1 MPGSGNLLPL
11 ANLTVRF
18 HHGDGCA
25 KTSRL
30 HQLFG
35 AVWLGVVGEMA
46 MFQQLQCGAAP
57 LAANLLNDKP
67 DDTDD
72 YKNLRKRPGPSYQYE
87 GKASDFRWAKQ
98 FPVQDSE
105 PTDEGDHSD

>member
-30 HQLFG
+30 HQLLFG
-35 AVWLGVVGEMA
+35 AVWLGVVGVMA
-46 MFQQLQCGAAP
+46 IFRQPSVECRP
-57 LAANLLNDKP
+57 TLLLSL
-67 DDTDD
+67 TCHIS
-72 YKNLRKRPGPSYQYE
+72 LRKIR
-87 GKASDFRWAKQ
+87 ASDWA
-98 FPVQDSE
+98 DSLALS
-105 PTDEGDHSD
+105 HR